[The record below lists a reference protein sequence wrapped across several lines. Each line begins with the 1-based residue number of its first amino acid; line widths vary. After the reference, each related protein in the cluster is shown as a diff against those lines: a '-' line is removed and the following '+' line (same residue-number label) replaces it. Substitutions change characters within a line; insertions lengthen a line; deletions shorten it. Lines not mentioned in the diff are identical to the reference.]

1 MLRKAPNIE
10 GTVEP
15 KGLCVV
21 SIDVVVITVG
31 VVDVDIEPL
40 VEVVDGGVV
49 VL

>member
-1 MLRKAPNIE
+1 ME

-15 KGLCVV
+15 KGICVV
-21 SIDVVVITVG
+21 SIEVVVITVG